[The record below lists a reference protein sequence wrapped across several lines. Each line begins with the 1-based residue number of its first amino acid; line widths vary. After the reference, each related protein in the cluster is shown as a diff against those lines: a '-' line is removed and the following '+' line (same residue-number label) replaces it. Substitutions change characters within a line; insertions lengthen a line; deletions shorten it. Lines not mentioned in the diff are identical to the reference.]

1 MCAPNNVQYSAPLFK
16 DCNQEASDRLIPWIH
31 RQAFRHVQR
40 KRHNAVALRK
50 AYRERFHCLQTGC
63 KHTDIRNLATH
74 PLDSRVQAKVKMR
87 KTFYEQ
93 RTSQNWESLY
103 RLTIL
108 EGREPSG
115 CWVTNVVYQEKV
127 IESHGIHQPASEAEI
142 EDTCVVEALDN

>member
-1 MCAPNNVQYSAPLFK
+1 MQYSAPLFK
-16 DCNQEASDRLIPWIH
+16 DCNQEASDGLIPWIH
-31 RQAFRHVQR
+31 RQTFLHVPR
-40 KRHNAVALRK
+40 MRHNAVSPRK
-50 AYRERFHCLQTGC
+50 AYRERFHRLQTGC

-74 PLDSRVQAKVKMR
+74 HLDPRVQDKVKIR

-103 RLTIL
+103 RLTVL

-115 CWVTNVVYQEKV
+115 CWVTDVVYQEKV
-127 IESHGIHQPASEAEI
+127 VESDGIHQLAGKAEI